1 MLLRHTQ
8 IRKQLLM
15 KDIFHFCH
23 RLQFDYDFIFNK
35 NIQTE
40 INRQNLTVI
49 HDIQLNLTL
58 NPKSIFTQLIA
69 QSCFI
74 NRLKQTWSQFIIN
87 LINGSNDLIRYLIFC
102 HNQTILKS
110 SIKKINSHRFHRFTQ
125 IFCRTKNISHR
136 RHDSYRYSAEQKIC
150 VNP

>member
-110 SIKKINSHRFHRFTQ
+110 SITKINSHRFTQ
-125 IFCRTKNISHR
+125 IFCRTKKNLPQTSRFLQIFCR
-136 RHDSYRYSAEQKIC
+136 TKNLC
-150 VNP
+150 

>member
-15 KDIFHFCH
+15 KDIFHFCY

-40 INRQNLTVI
+40 INRQSLTVI
-49 HDIQLNLTL
+49 HDIQLYLTL

-87 LINGSNDLIRYLIFC
+87 LINSSNDLIRYLIFC

-110 SIKKINSHRFHRFTQ
+110 SM
-125 IFCRTKNISHR
+125 TKNSHR
-136 RHDSYRYSAEQKIC
+136 RHNLYRYSAEQKIC
-150 VNP
+150 VNL

>member
-1 MLLRHTQ
+1 
-8 IRKQLLM
+8 M
-15 KDIFHFCH
+15 KDIFHFCY

-110 SIKKINSHRFHRFTQ
+110 SITKITPHRFHRFTQ
-125 IFCRTKNISHR
+125 IFCRTKKISHR
-136 RHDSYRYSAEQKIC
+136 RHDSYKYSAEQKNLC
-150 VNP
+150 ESVKSVGD